1 MGTVAGVDTVVIA
14 VSRVPNDGLYEEVKD
29 SFKEVRRLGDALA
42 PRRTAEVI
50 YEGETRPRAVRIATV
65 VSTAARTAAKNLV
78 VDSTDGDRAKL
89 VECQTLRPEKAEVSM
104 EIFVGFDGSGT

>member
-1 MGTVAGVDTVVIA
+1 M
-14 VSRVPNDGLYEEVKD
+14 
-29 SFKEVRRLGDALA
+29 
-42 PRRTAEVI
+42 
-50 YEGETRPRAVRIATV
+50 RIATV